1 MFCLGSFAI
10 HNYYEA
16 IDAVYDL
23 NFQGLSGQSFLSLG
37 LRTRR
42 LLNFLSLEKKLIE
55 ILFLKIGHSI
65 KYCYYRKCDFKLV
78 DLTWKLH
85 FG

>member
-10 HNYYEA
+10 HNYYED

-37 LRTRR
+37 LRTR
-42 LLNFLSLEKKLIE
+42 SLRTPELPFFGKKIN
-55 ILFLKIGHSI
+55 
-65 KYCYYRKCDFKLV
+65 
-78 DLTWKLH
+78 
-85 FG
+85 